1 MNTFVTQMPQGR
13 RLSALS
19 RSTAAVCRGLSRM
32 GASVWHAMQASGRGR
47 AQAELRKLTETCER
61 SQPTLARELRAAAA
75 FDPLR

>member
-13 RLSALS
+13 PLSALS
-19 RSTAAVCRGLSRM
+19 RSTAVARRGLSRM
-32 GASVWHAMQASGRGR
+32 GASVWHAVQASGRGR

>member
-13 RLSALS
+13 PLSMLA
-19 RSTAAVCRGLSRM
+19 RTTAVARRGLSRM

-47 AQAELRKLTETCER
+47 AQAELRKLADDCER